1 MVKKKEI
8 VIKYLELLE
17 KGNIKNLL
25 KLFSENCIV
34 DSPVYGIRKAQQFY
48 SDLNNDTLNSELH
61 LKGIFEEKDSNRIAV
76 YFNFKWTLINNKQV
90 DFDVVDVIEFN
101 DLNQITRLKIIYDTV
116 KSRKVVKKLN
126 KKDQD

>member
-1 MVKKKEI
+1 MDAKKEI

-25 KLFSENCIV
+25 KLFNENSIV
-34 DSPVYGIRKAQQFY
+34 DSPLYWIRKAQQFY
-48 SDLNNDTLNSELH
+48 SDLKNDTLNSELH
-61 LKGIFEEKDSNRIAV
+61 LKGIFEEEDSNRIAV

-101 DLNQITRLKIIYDTV
+101 DLNQITRLKIIYDTSKIQGAV
-116 KSRKVVKKLN
+116 NALRN
-126 KKDQD
+126 